1 MSYHFGIFWVTTLI
15 SSELPLWYLLSYHF
29 DIFWVTTLV
38 SSELPLWYLLIYH
51 FGIFWATTLVSSNL
65 SYSISLLG
73 HSECL
78 YHFTI
83 RMRYLLQELPTCP
96 VHLTLQSFVYG
107 VHVVLV
113 TTTDFM
119 LKNREYYIIMYNF
132 RFTSYLYFFLS
143 VFDFFFVYLVL
154 FCLSKPLSV
163 SPWVRSRHN

>member
-1 MSYHFGIFWVTTLI
+1 
-15 SSELPLWYLLSYHF
+15 
-29 DIFWVTTLV
+29 
-38 SSELPLWYLLIYH
+38 
-51 FGIFWATTLVSSNL
+51 LVSSNL

-143 VFDFFFVYLVL
+143 VFDFFFRLPSFVL
-154 FCLSKPLSV
+154 SIEAFIRIPMGTV
-163 SPWVRSRHN
+163 STQLKHQHISLLIIKILPDMVRDYF